1 MPELMREM
9 CAASCGAC
17 APSELERTPPSLRP
31 VECGARVDAHTEC
44 DEWAAA
50 GECALSARMRSECAC
65 ACLQP
70 RRALPTTVATWRAAG
85 GGGGARC
92 ADGHENC
99 AGWALAGV
107 CEAAPLP
114 MARLCARSCGACERR
129 TAAADA
135 LEGGGAKAAVAP
147 QLHRALAGWCAE
159 AQRSVEEGGAAA
171 RPPPRAA
178 RPVALAEVRLAA
190 GTVFEAAQRQNGDYL
205 LDLSAE
211 RLLWSFYE
219 VAGLPPTGEPYGG
232 WEDAAKGGWPD
243 PNTPTRTLRGH
254 FVGHVLSAL
263 ALGFAA
269 GGDERLA
276 TRAAHLVG
284 ELRRCQLALA
294 TGFVSAWPASVLDA
308 LEAGRLSEVWAP
320 YYTLHK
326 ILQGFL
332 DVHTL
337 VLAKRGDG
345 SALAAAADL
354 GSYLSRRVSG
364 IIAHHGDDWWQ
375 ALLEVEFGGI
385 AQSAY
390 QLRDLLAPTN
400 ASAAALALDLA
411 RAFRKRR
418 FIEPLAAGHDILGG
432 LHANTH
438 LPTIVAAAAAVDA
451 EAADAGEGDAA
462 RAAEG
467 LRASVQA
474 YCTLQLGYAYAGTA
488 GSSVNEHWPRR
499 AASTGAAYRTTFAP
513 PDVEDVD
520 AGGCGDLADAG
531 ACERSPE
538 FMRAHCAATC
548 AAEAAATRGGGGG
561 GRERRRRRDGSVG
574 FGRLPH
580 ARELHDLQC
589 TQAQR

>member
-1 MPELMREM
+1 M
-9 CAASCGAC
+9 
-17 APSELERTPPSLRP
+17 
-31 VECGARVDAHTEC
+31 
-44 DEWAAA
+44 
-50 GECALSARMRSECAC
+50 
-65 ACLQP
+65 
-70 RRALPTTVATWRAAG
+70 
-85 GGGGARC
+85 
-92 ADGHENC
+92 
-99 AGWALAGV
+99 
-107 CEAAPLP
+107 
-114 MARLCARSCGACERR
+114 
-129 TAAADA
+129 
-135 LEGGGAKAAVAP
+135 
-147 QLHRALAGWCAE
+147 
-159 AQRSVEEGGAAA
+159 
-171 RPPPRAA
+171 
-178 RPVALAEVRLAA
+178 ALAEVRLAA

-548 AAEAAATRGGGGG
+548 AAEAATGARRGGGGERR
-561 GRERRRRRDGSVG
+561 RERRRRRDGSVG